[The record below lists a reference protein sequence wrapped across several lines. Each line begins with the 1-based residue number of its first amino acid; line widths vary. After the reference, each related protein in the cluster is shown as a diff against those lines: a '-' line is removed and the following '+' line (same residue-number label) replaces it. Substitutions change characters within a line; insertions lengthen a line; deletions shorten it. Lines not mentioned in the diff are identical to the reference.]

1 MEVVTN
7 KLKPNS
13 TQINLIARAL
23 NADIKS
29 FYDDPANEEAFEEW
43 KSKKE
48 VAKRETETNPNR
60 KG

>member
-29 FYDDPANEEAFEEW
+29 FYDDPANEKAFEEW

-48 VAKRETETNPNR
+48 VAKR
-60 KG
+60 